1 MSYFRVIHGI
11 AALRT
16 PALPPVAW
24 SANCYPESSSCQDWG
39 LGCVFRGDRQTASQP
54 RSLSWRRLRSF
65 GPLSVRQVGTS
76 FKHYRT
82 DTCPTGDYAG
92 PSHAATSSPA
102 DALFSQVAVREK
114 QGMRPAGF
122 GLLFAKKQVDI
133 SSTTR
138 TATTCCSS
146 NTSTLPRKLSKVEIH
161 ASPRLLLVL

>member
-1 MSYFRVIHGI
+1 VSYFRVIHGI
-11 AALRT
+11 AALRI

-65 GPLSVRQVGTS
+65 GPLSVTQVGTS

-82 DTCPTGDYAG
+82 DTCPTDNYAG

-102 DALFSQVAVREK
+102 DALFSHVAVREER
-114 QGMRPAGF
+114 GMRPAGF
-122 GLLFAKKQVDI
+122 GLSTI

-146 NTSTLPRKLSKVEIH
+146 NTSTQPHKLSKVEIH
-161 ASPRLLLVL
+161 ASLRLLLIL